1 MDKPTISV
9 QTYEQIFNLLTAGL
23 VRDGVIGKTCEFKIT
38 SLLILVK
45 QSIDQKKLFWQLL
58 QNHIERGSASKVD
71 LSLVPTYFRQLNKEL
86 WILVGNNNHFTIET
100 EEPLTRI
107 RVTYPEV
114 AVKCLIALTLL
125 SLGEIEDLTSVV
137 QLKQSKE
144 SGTVYY
150 FQTHMSQ
157 SPYLCIVLGQTKKVV
172 HSYGVLEGIVDVFPV
187 RKIVDLADK
196 SWGIL
201 GYLPLPN
208 KLQPNLDFTDELKLF
223 NSKIGKYN
231 LEDYEIALSLLQRF
245 DERFWDGVVDL
256 NFVRYRVNPTVISA
270 FSAYF
275 TTAFIHAEGKDLR
288 AIEFHSD
295 WKAEFEE
302 YLKYLSG
309 QPNTMLNLIDFE
321 ANFRFADYIQDRV
334 LGLKLLNA
342 FFSNLDNIDMTKSQV
357 ISLRQPI
364 INFLNSL

>member
-9 QTYEQIFNLLTAGL
+9 QTYQQIFNLLTAGL
-23 VRDGVIGKTCEFKIT
+23 VRGGVITKACEFKIT
-38 SLLILVK
+38 SLLILVQ
-45 QSIDQKKLFWQLL
+45 QSIDQKKLFWQVIH
-58 QNHIERGSASKVD
+58 NHIECGSSSKVD
-71 LSLVPTYFRQLNKEL
+71 VSLVPTYFRQLNKGL
-86 WILVGNNNHFTIET
+86 TILIGTNNHFNIDT
-100 EEPLTRI
+100 EEPLTKI
-107 RVTYPEV
+107 HVTYPQV
-114 AVKCLIALTLL
+114 AIKCLIALVLL
-125 SLGEIEDLTSVV
+125 SLGEIEDLESVV
-137 QLKQSKE
+137 QLRQSKE

-150 FQTHMSQ
+150 FQTNMSLY
-157 SPYLCIVLGQTKKVV
+157 PYLSIVLGQTKKVI
-172 HSYGVLEGIVDVFPV
+172 HSYGILEGTVDIFPV
-187 RKIVDLADK
+187 RKVIDLSNK

-208 KLQPNLDFTDELKLF
+208 KPQPNLDFVDELKLF

-231 LEDYEIALSLLQRF
+231 LEQYEVALTLIQRF
-245 DERFWDGVVDL
+245 DERFWDGVVDV
-256 NFVRYRVNPTVISA
+256 NFTRYRVNPTVISA

-275 TTAFIHAEGKDLR
+275 TTAFIHAEGKGLR
-288 AIEFHSD
+288 SIEFHSD
-295 WKAEFEE
+295 WKVEFEE

-309 QPNTMLNLIDFE
+309 QPNTILNLIDFE

-342 FFSNLDNIDMTKSQV
+342 FFSNLDNIDMSKSQV